1 MDIRPIHDEK
11 AYKAALKEISKL
23 METDPELGTPE
34 GDRLD
39 AMVNLVQTYEA
50 FHYPLS

>member
-1 MDIRPIHDEK
+1 
-11 AYKAALKEISKL
+11 
-23 METDPELGTPE
+23 METDPELGTSE

-50 FHYPLS
+50 LYYPLS

>member
-1 MDIRPIHDEK
+1 
-11 AYKAALKEISKL
+11 

-39 AMVNLVQTYEA
+39 TMVNLVQTYEA
-50 FHYPLS
+50 LHYPLS

>member
-1 MDIRPIHDEK
+1 
-11 AYKAALKEISKL
+11 

-39 AMVNLVQTYEA
+39 AMVNLVQAYEA
-50 FHYPLS
+50 RHYPLS